1 MNPSSGNLHPAEGYV
16 FLDVSDETIEAL
28 LGLDRAADFEHAE
41 RESAELLMAVWPGE
55 VASTVATLEVEA
67 VQELK
72 RQRWYGKASRLSRDD
87 PVPWEIIDTVS
98 AASRKP

>member
-1 MNPSSGNLHPAEGYV
+1 VSSASNL
-16 FLDVSDETIEAL
+16 D
-28 LGLDRAADFEHAE
+28 
-41 RESAELLMAVWPGE
+41 
-55 VASTVATLEVEA
+55 VEA

-72 RQRWYGKASRLSRDD
+72 RQSWYGKANRLSRDD